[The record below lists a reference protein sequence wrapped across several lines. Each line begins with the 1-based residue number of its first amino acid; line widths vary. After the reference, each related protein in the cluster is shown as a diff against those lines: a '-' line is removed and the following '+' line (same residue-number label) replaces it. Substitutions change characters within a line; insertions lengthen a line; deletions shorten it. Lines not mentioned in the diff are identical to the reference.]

1 MIKWGSIFLVLLAA
15 SCQSTK
21 IKMVPA
27 TPIDNSISVDT
38 DAQNTIQPYKDSMS
52 TYMNEVI
59 GELAVDMKRLKT
71 EPETILGNFVADLSF
86 DHVKKLY
93 KLQQIDLEPSM
104 CILNFGGLR
113 TSLSKGPVT
122 RSKVFE
128 LMPFENAIVAVKM
141 TRSDMDSLFHYLAR
155 VGGQP
160 ISNARLSVSNNK
172 PSSYTING
180 KPLPEGDYWVVT
192 SDYLANGGDNM
203 TFFKG
208 KERRSFIKLRD
219 AIMTRIETSSRP
231 ISSEI
236 EGRITYDN

>member
-1 MIKWGSIFLVLLAA
+1 MIKWGSIILILLAI

-21 IKMVPA
+21 IKPA
-27 TPIDNSISVDT
+27 APNSINGSAGE
-38 DAQNTIQPYKDSMS
+38 DAEIQSMIQPYKDSMS
-52 TYMNEVI
+52 TYMDEVI

-86 DHVKKLY
+86 DMINELY
-93 KLQQIDLEPSM
+93 ELQQIDFEPSM

-113 TSLSKGPVT
+113 TSLSKGPIT

-128 LMPFENAIVAVKM
+128 LMPFENSIVAVKM
-141 TRSDMDSLFHYLAR
+141 TKNDMDSLFAYLAR
-155 VGGQP
+155 EGGQP
-160 ISNARLSVSNNK
+160 ISNARLSISNKKPGTYTIGNK
-172 PSSYTING
+172 PLVN
-180 KPLPEGDYWVVT
+180 GDYWVIT

-203 TFFKG
+203 TFFID
-208 KERRSFIKLRD
+208 KERRSFMKLRD
-219 AIMTRIETSSRP
+219 AIMTHIENSKRP